1 MLEKGDLVWIPQ
13 RSVLLIETPNNPGAI
28 RITQEPE
35 VGLFI
40 GHYDVDNDFYI
51 ILSDGKEWLTNKRH
65 VKKMRKTNASKVS

>member
-1 MLEKGDLVWIPQ
+1 
-13 RSVLLIETPNNPGAI
+13 
-28 RITQEPE
+28 
-35 VGLFI
+35 GLFI